1 MVKLRQYVNA
11 VVLNVFS
18 SMNALD
24 ADLLD
29 DQRLIELKSEV
40 CNMFLDSRAAA
51 SQHDALRE
59 RAKTFNQK
67 TTPSIRAG
75 GWTNERTN
83 ERGSTRVNKSRVEHT
98 GRSIARRALHR
109 SPCARRLLSGEP
121 ETIRQL
127 PDCNPSTHLFSP
139 GIMIEKK

>member
-1 MVKLRQYVNA
+1 MMKLRQYVNA

-18 SMNALD
+18 SMNAFD

-51 SQHDALRE
+51 SQHCALRE

-67 TTPSIRAG
+67 NNTSIRG
-75 GWTNERTN
+75 TNERT
-83 ERGSTRVNKSRVEHT
+83 RVNA
-98 GRSIARRALHR
+98 G
-109 SPCARRLLSGEP
+109 
-121 ETIRQL
+121 Q
-127 PDCNPSTHLFSP
+127 
-139 GIMIEKK
+139 

>member
-1 MVKLRQYVNA
+1 MMKLRQYVNA

-24 ADLLD
+24 AGLLD

-51 SQHDALRE
+51 SVPAG
-59 RAKTFNQK
+59 RAARASQNFQPKNNT
-67 TTPSIRAG
+67 SIRAG
-75 GWTNERTN
+75 GRTN

-98 GRSIARRALHR
+98 GRLIARRALHR

-139 GIMIEKK
+139 GIMIGKK